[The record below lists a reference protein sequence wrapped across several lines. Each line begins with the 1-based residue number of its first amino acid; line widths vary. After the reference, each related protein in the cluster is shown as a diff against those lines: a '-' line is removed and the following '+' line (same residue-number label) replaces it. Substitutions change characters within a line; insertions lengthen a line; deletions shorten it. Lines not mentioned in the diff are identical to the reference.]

1 MNLENDFFDILKK
14 YYHLIISKNFSNTFQ
29 ARIESAILSKQ
40 IFNFKKFDLRGTE
53 NLPSSSGNIFIYN
66 HLSNHDN
73 YILEDDFQITLDSH
87 FISSIISQNYYN
99 TPGMRVIRYS
109 LPKEKVHDNYYKKFG
124 YIRVYSK
131 DYISKNVTQR
141 EIKKS
146 KKLFYKKAKKVLIN
160 NENLI
165 ITPEGISSSTE
176 NSPSEFKAGIFRM
189 AIKSKIDPVFVPI
202 ILTNFDK
209 LNSRTIYRC
218 EIKNSFRLSD
228 VIRNL
233 NNKEELNDF
242 IEDFNIKYKNWVTKL
257 KNVGPGYTDEI
268 NKIKKKTIKIKSNKD
283 LVVFYGS
290 SSIRLWDNLE
300 DHFNQFNVLNFG
312 FGGAF
317 IQDCINHFEN
327 LFQSIDP
334 IAIILYVGGNDLSL
348 GYSENKINEL
358 FKSLLNQIRMK
369 FPNCTIF
376 SISIKPSKH
385 RIDKMNSIKTLNR
398 IMKNELGKRP
408 KSAFINIFDKFID
421 KKGNI
426 INKYFL
432 IDRLHLSQSGY
443 DIWADE
449 VRKSLNSSL

>member
-1 MNLENDFFDILKK
+1 MNSETDFFDILKK

-53 NLPSSSGNIFIYN
+53 NLPCSSGNIFIYN

-131 DYISKNVTQR
+131 DYISKNITQR

-146 KKLFYKKAKKVLIN
+146 KKLFYKKAKEVLIN

-218 EIKNSFRLSD
+218 EIKSSFRLSD
-228 VIRNL
+228 EIKDI
-233 NNKEELNDF
+233 NNKKSLDDF
-242 IEDFNIKYKNWVTKL
+242 IKKFNLKYKKWVTQL
-257 KNVGPGYTDEI
+257 KNIGPGYADEI
-268 NKIKKKTIKIKSNKD
+268 NKIKRKTIKNKSKKD

-290 SSIRLWDNLE
+290 STIRLWDNIE
-300 DHFNQFNVLNFG
+300 DHFNKFNILNFG

-327 LFQSIDP
+327 LFQSIEP
-334 IAIILYVGGNDLSL
+334 KVIILYVGGNDLSL
-348 GYSENKINEL
+348 GFSENKINKL
-358 FKSLLNQIRMK
+358 FKSLLGQIRIK
-369 FPNCTIF
+369 FPNCFIF

-385 RIDKMNSIKTLNR
+385 RIDKMNSIKILNNM
-398 IMKNELGKRP
+398 MKNELENI
-408 KSAFINIFDKFID
+408 SNAAFINIFDKFID
-421 KKGNI
+421 EKGEI
-426 INKYFL
+426 VNKYFL
-432 IDRLHLSQSGY
+432 IDRLHLSESGY
-443 DIWADE
+443 DIWKNE
-449 VRKSLNSSL
+449 VKKSLNSIL

>member
-1 MNLENDFFDILKK
+1 MKSENDFFNILKK
-14 YYHLIISKNFSNTFQ
+14 YYSSIISKKFKNSFH
-29 ARIESAILSKQ
+29 ARTESAKLSEQ

-53 NLPSSSGNIFIYN
+53 NLPSTSGNIFIYN
-66 HLSNHDN
+66 HLSNPEN
-73 YILEDDFQITLDSH
+73 YILKDDFQITLDSH
-87 FISSIISQNYYN
+87 FISSIISQNYYK

-109 LPKEKVHDNYYKKFG
+109 LPKEIGHNNYYNKFG

-131 DYISKNVTQR
+131 DYLPENITQN

-146 KKLFYKKAKKVLIN
+146 KTNFYKKSKEALIN

-165 ITPEGISSSTE
+165 ITPEGISSSTD

-218 EIKNSFRLSD
+218 EIKSSFRLSD
-228 VIRNL
+228 VIKDI
-233 NNKEELNDF
+233 NNKKSLDDF
-242 IEDFNIKYKNWVTKL
+242 IKKFNLKYKKWVTQL
-257 KNVGPGYTDEI
+257 KNIGPGYADEI
-268 NKIKKKTIKIKSNKD
+268 KKIKEKTIKNKSKKD

-290 SSIRLWDNLE
+290 STIRLWDNIE
-300 DHFNQFNVLNFG
+300 DHFNKFNILNFG

-317 IQDCINHFEN
+317 IQDCIKHFEN
-327 LFQSIDP
+327 LFQSIEP
-334 IAIILYVGGNDLSL
+334 KVIILYVGGNDLSL
-348 GYSENKINEL
+348 GFSENKINKL
-358 FKSLLNQIRMK
+358 FKSLLGQIRIK
-369 FPNCTIF
+369 FPNCFIF
-376 SISIKPSKH
+376 LISIKPSKH

-398 IMKNELGKRP
+398 IMKNELGKTP